1 MTITSKNLAD
11 LTRKDFPM
19 FSQEFS
25 ENEQIIYL
33 DHAATSQKPKVVID
47 ALSNFYS
54 NTNAN
59 IHRGVHTLSMEST
72 YLYDEAKDK
81 IAEFIN
87 APNSNSI
94 IFTRGTTESLNLIA
108 DSWGQ
113 SNLKE
118 PDNIVITELEHHS
131 NIVPW
136 QELIKKTKSKL
147 KYIPINSDGTL
158 NLSNINNIITK
169 NTKLVSM
176 THVSNGIGTINNI
189 KEIIKIA
196 KSVGAITIID
206 AAQSAPHMP
215 LDVADL
221 DCDFLTFSGHKMLAP
236 TGIGVLYGKKEILEA
251 MPPYQKGGDMILE
264 VTFDKSTWNEIPFKF
279 EAGTPNIA
287 GAIGLSAAVKYL
299 MEIGMQN
306 IREHEIEITKYAY
319 SNLMNIN
326 GIEILGPENIDI
338 RAGLISFNI
347 PDIHPHDL
355 GTFLDSKGIAIRT
368 GHHCAMPLIK
378 KLGSHSSARA
388 SFYIYN
394 TNQEIDKFT
403 TEINNSIKY
412 FNNV

>member
-1 MTITSKNLAD
+1 MFDFKTII
-11 LTRKDFPM
+11 KDFPILNRKI
-19 FSQEFS
+19 
-25 ENEQIIYL
+25 NEKKLIYF
-33 DHAATSQKPKVVID
+33 DNAATSQKPKVVID

-118 PDNIVITELEHHS
+118 TDNIVITELEHHS

>member
-1 MTITSKNLAD
+1 MFDFKTII
-11 LTRKDFPM
+11 KDFPILNRKI
-19 FSQEFS
+19 
-25 ENEQIIYL
+25 NEKKLIYF
-33 DHAATSQKPKVVID
+33 DNAATSQKPKVVID

-158 NLSNINNIITK
+158 NLSNINTIITK

>member
-1 MTITSKNLAD
+1 MFDFKTII
-11 LTRKDFPM
+11 KDFPILNR
-19 FSQEFS
+19 EI
-25 ENEQIIYL
+25 NEKKLIYF
-33 DHAATSQKPKVVID
+33 DNAATSQKPKVVID

-287 GAIGLSAAVKYL
+287 GAIGLSAAAKYL

>member
-1 MTITSKNLAD
+1 MFDFKTII
-11 LTRKDFPM
+11 KDFPILNRKI
-19 FSQEFS
+19 
-25 ENEQIIYL
+25 NEKKLIYF
-33 DHAATSQKPKVVID
+33 DNAATSQKPKVVID

-287 GAIGLSAAVKYL
+287 GAIGLSTAVKYL

>member
-1 MTITSKNLAD
+1 MFDFKTII
-11 LTRKDFPM
+11 KDFPILNRRI
-19 FSQEFS
+19 
-25 ENEQIIYL
+25 NEKKLIYF
-33 DHAATSQKPKVVID
+33 DNAATSQKPKVVID

-72 YLYDEAKDK
+72 YLYDEAKEK

-94 IFTRGTTESLNLIA
+94 IFTRGTTESINLIA

-118 PDNIVITELEHHS
+118 SDNIVITELEHHS

-158 NLSNINNIITK
+158 NLTNINNIITK
-169 NTKLVSM
+169 NTKIVSI

-189 KEIIKIA
+189 KEIINIA
-196 KSVGAITIID
+196 KSNGATTIID

-236 TGIGVLYGKKEILEA
+236 TGIGVLYGKKELLEL

-264 VTFDKSTWNEIPFKF
+264 VTYDKSTWNEIPFKF

-287 GAIGLSAAVKYL
+287 GAIGLSAATKYL

-319 SNLMNIN
+319 NILMNID
-326 GIEILGPENIDI
+326 GIKILGPENIDI

-394 TNQEIDKFT
+394 TNKEIDKFT
-403 TEINNSIKY
+403 EEINNSIKY

>member
-1 MTITSKNLAD
+1 MQMVDFKTII
-11 LTRKDFPM
+11 KDFPILKRRIN
-19 FSQEFS
+19 
-25 ENEQIIYL
+25 ENKLIYF
-33 DHAATSQKPKVVID
+33 DNAATSQKPKVVID
-47 ALSNFYS
+47 TLSNFYS
-54 NTNAN
+54 NNNAN
-59 IHRGVHTLSMEST
+59 IHRGVHTLSMEAT
-72 YLYDEAKDK
+72 YLYDEAKEK

-118 PDNIVITELEHHS
+118 SDTIVITELEHHS

-147 KYIPINSDGTL
+147 RYIPINTDGTL
-158 NLSNINNIITK
+158 NLANINNIITK
-169 NTKLVSM
+169 NTKLISM

-189 KEIIKIA
+189 KKIIKIA
-196 KSVGAITIID
+196 KSVGATTVID
-206 AAQSAPHMP
+206 AAQSVPHMP
-215 LDVADL
+215 IDVSDL

-236 TGIGVLYGKKEILEA
+236 TGIGVLYGKKELLEA

-264 VTFDKSTWNEIPFKF
+264 VTYDKATWNEIPFKF

-287 GAIGLSAAVKYL
+287 GAIGLSAATNYL
-299 MEIGMQN
+299 MKIGMQN
-306 IREHEIEITKYAY
+306 IRDHEIEITKYAY
-319 SNLMNIN
+319 NNLMNID

-347 PDIHPHDL
+347 PNIHPHDL

-378 KLGSHSSARA
+378 KLGRHSSARA

-394 TNQEIDKFT
+394 TNHEVDKFT
-403 TEINNSIKY
+403 AEINNSIKY

>member
-1 MTITSKNLAD
+1 MFDFKTII
-11 LTRKDFPM
+11 KDFPILNRKI
-19 FSQEFS
+19 
-25 ENEQIIYL
+25 NEKKLIYF
-33 DHAATSQKPKVVID
+33 DNAATSQKPKVVID

-54 NTNAN
+54 NTNSN
-59 IHRGVHTLSMEST
+59 IHLGVHTLSMEST

>member
-1 MTITSKNLAD
+1 MFDFKTII
-11 LTRKDFPM
+11 KDFPILNRKI
-19 FSQEFS
+19 
-25 ENEQIIYL
+25 NEKKLIYF
-33 DHAATSQKPKVVID
+33 DNAATSQKPKVVID

-215 LDVADL
+215 LEVADL

>member
-1 MTITSKNLAD
+1 MQMVDFKTII
-11 LTRKDFPM
+11 KDFPIL
-19 FSQEFS
+19 
-25 ENEQIIYL
+25 NRKINDNKLIYF
-33 DHAATSQKPKVVID
+33 DNAATSQKPKVVID
-47 ALSNFYS
+47 TLSNFYS
-54 NTNAN
+54 NNNAN
-59 IHRGVHTLSMEST
+59 IHRGVHTLSMEAT
-72 YLYDEAKDK
+72 YLYDEAKEK

-94 IFTRGTTESLNLIA
+94 IFTRGTTESINLIA

-118 PDNIVITELEHHS
+118 SDNIVITELEHHS

-147 KYIPINSDGTL
+147 QYIPINSDGTL
-158 NLSNINNIITK
+158 NLTNINNIITK
-169 NTKLVSM
+169 NTKIVSM

-196 KSVGAITIID
+196 KSVGAKTVID
-206 AAQSAPHMP
+206 AAQSVPHMP
-215 LDVADL
+215 IDVSDL
-221 DCDFLTFSGHKMLAP
+221 DCDFLAFSGHKMLAP
-236 TGIGVLYGKKEILEA
+236 TGIGVLYGKKELLES

-264 VTFDKSTWNEIPFKF
+264 VTYDKSTWNEIPFKF

-287 GAIGLSAAVKYL
+287 GAVGLSAATKYL

-319 SNLMNIN
+319 SNLMNID
-326 GIEILGPENIDI
+326 GIEILGPEDIDI

-347 PDIHPHDL
+347 PNIHPHDL

-378 KLGSHSSARA
+378 KLGRHYSARA

-394 TNQEIDKFT
+394 TNHEVDKFT
-403 TEINNSIKY
+403 AEINNSIKY

>member
-1 MTITSKNLAD
+1 MFDFKTII
-11 LTRKDFPM
+11 KDFPILNRKI
-19 FSQEFS
+19 
-25 ENEQIIYL
+25 NEKKLIYF
-33 DHAATSQKPKVVID
+33 DNAATSQKPKVVID

-215 LDVADL
+215 LDVTDL

-287 GAIGLSAAVKYL
+287 GAIGLSAAAKYL

>member
-1 MTITSKNLAD
+1 MQMVDFKTII
-11 LTRKDFPM
+11 KDFPIL
-19 FSQEFS
+19 
-25 ENEQIIYL
+25 NRKINDNKLIYF
-33 DHAATSQKPKVVID
+33 DNAATSQKPKVVID
-47 ALSNFYS
+47 TLSNFYS
-54 NTNAN
+54 NNNAN

-72 YLYDEAKDK
+72 YLYDEAKEK

-94 IFTRGTTESLNLIA
+94 IFTRGTTESINLIA

-118 PDNIVITELEHHS
+118 SDNIVITELEHHS

-147 KYIPINSDGTL
+147 QYIPINSDGTL
-158 NLSNINNIITK
+158 NLTNINNIITK

-176 THVSNGIGTINNI
+176 AHISNGIGTINNI

-196 KSVGAITIID
+196 KSVGATTVID
-206 AAQSAPHMP
+206 AAQSVPHMP
-215 LDVADL
+215 IDVLDL
-221 DCDFLTFSGHKMLAP
+221 DCDFLAFSGHKMLAP
-236 TGIGVLYGKKEILEA
+236 TGIGVLYGKKELLES

-264 VTFDKSTWNEIPFKF
+264 VTYDKSTWNEIPFKF

-287 GAIGLSAAVKYL
+287 GAVGLSAATKYL

-319 SNLMNIN
+319 NNLMNID
-326 GIEILGPENIDI
+326 GIEILGPEDIDI

-347 PDIHPHDL
+347 PNIHPHDL

-394 TNQEIDKFT
+394 TNKEVDKFT

>member
-1 MTITSKNLAD
+1 MQMVDFKTII
-11 LTRKDFPM
+11 KDFPILKRRIN
-19 FSQEFS
+19 
-25 ENEQIIYL
+25 ENKLIYF
-33 DHAATSQKPKVVID
+33 DNAATSQKPKVVID
-47 ALSNFYS
+47 TLSNFYS
-54 NTNAN
+54 NNNAN
-59 IHRGVHTLSMEST
+59 IHRGVHTLSMEAT
-72 YLYDEAKDK
+72 YLYDEAKEK

-87 APNSNSI
+87 APNNNSI

-118 PDNIVITELEHHS
+118 SDSIVITELEHHS

-147 KYIPINSDGTL
+147 RYIPINTDGTL
-158 NLSNINNIITK
+158 NLANINNIITK
-169 NTKLVSM
+169 NTKLISM

-189 KEIIKIA
+189 KKIIKIA
-196 KSVGAITIID
+196 KSVGATTVID
-206 AAQSAPHMP
+206 AAQSVPHMP
-215 LDVADL
+215 IDVSDL

-236 TGIGVLYGKKEILEA
+236 TGIGVLYGKKELLEA

-264 VTFDKSTWNEIPFKF
+264 VTYDKATWNEIPFKF

-287 GAIGLSAAVKYL
+287 GAIGLSAATNYL
-299 MEIGMQN
+299 MKIGMQN
-306 IREHEIEITKYAY
+306 IRDHEIEITKYAY
-319 SNLMNIN
+319 NNLMNID

-347 PDIHPHDL
+347 PNIHPHDL

-378 KLGSHSSARA
+378 KLGRHSSARA

-394 TNQEIDKFT
+394 TNHEVDKFT
-403 TEINNSIKY
+403 AEINNSIKY

>member
-1 MTITSKNLAD
+1 MFDFKTII
-11 LTRKDFPM
+11 KDFPILNRKI
-19 FSQEFS
+19 
-25 ENEQIIYL
+25 NEKKLIYF
-33 DHAATSQKPKVVID
+33 DNAATSQKPKVVID

-236 TGIGVLYGKKEILEA
+236 TGIGVLYGKKEILEE

-287 GAIGLSAAVKYL
+287 GAIGLSAAAKYL

-319 SNLMNIN
+319 NNLMNIN

>member
-1 MTITSKNLAD
+1 MFDFKTII
-11 LTRKDFPM
+11 KDFPILNRKI
-19 FSQEFS
+19 
-25 ENEQIIYL
+25 NEKKLIYF
-33 DHAATSQKPKVVID
+33 DNAATSQKPKVVID

-158 NLSNINNIITK
+158 NLTNINNIITK
-169 NTKLVSM
+169 NTKLVSL

-196 KSVGAITIID
+196 KSIGAITVID

-215 LDVADL
+215 LDVIDL

-236 TGIGVLYGKKEILEA
+236 TGIGVLYGKKELLES

-264 VTFDKSTWNEIPFKF
+264 VTFNKSTWNEIPFKF

-287 GAIGLSAAVKYL
+287 GAIGLSAATKYL

-306 IREHEIEITKYAY
+306 IREHEIELTKYAY
-319 SNLMNIN
+319 NNLMNIN

-394 TNQEIDKFT
+394 TNHEIDKFT

>member
-1 MTITSKNLAD
+1 MFDFKTII
-11 LTRKDFPM
+11 KDFPILNRKI
-19 FSQEFS
+19 
-25 ENEQIIYL
+25 NEKKLIYF
-33 DHAATSQKPKVVID
+33 DNAATSQKPKVVID

-113 SNLKE
+113 SNLKD

-158 NLSNINNIITK
+158 NLSNINTIITK

-287 GAIGLSAAVKYL
+287 GAIGLSAAAKYL

>member
-1 MTITSKNLAD
+1 MQMVDFKTII
-11 LTRKDFPM
+11 KDFPILKRRIN
-19 FSQEFS
+19 
-25 ENEQIIYL
+25 ENKLIYF
-33 DHAATSQKPKVVID
+33 DNAATSQKPKVVID
-47 ALSNFYS
+47 ALSDFYS
-54 NTNAN
+54 NNNAN
-59 IHRGVHTLSMEST
+59 IHRGVHTLSMEAT

-118 PDNIVITELEHHS
+118 SDTIVITELEHHS

-147 KYIPINSDGTL
+147 RYIPINTDGTL
-158 NLSNINNIITK
+158 NLANINNIITK
-169 NTKLVSM
+169 NTKLISM

-189 KEIIKIA
+189 KKIIKIA
-196 KSVGAITIID
+196 KSVGATTVID
-206 AAQSAPHMP
+206 AAQSVPHMP
-215 LDVADL
+215 IDVSDL

-236 TGIGVLYGKKEILEA
+236 TGIGVLYGKKELLEA

-264 VTFDKSTWNEIPFKF
+264 VTYDKATWNEIPFKF

-287 GAIGLSAAVKYL
+287 GAIGLSAATNYL
-299 MEIGMQN
+299 MKIGMQN
-306 IREHEIEITKYAY
+306 IRDHEIEITKYAY
-319 SNLMNIN
+319 NNLMNID

-347 PDIHPHDL
+347 PNIHPHDL

-378 KLGSHSSARA
+378 KLGRHSSARA

-394 TNQEIDKFT
+394 TNHEIDKFT
-403 TEINNSIKY
+403 AEINNSIKY

>member
-1 MTITSKNLAD
+1 MQMVDFKTII
-11 LTRKDFPM
+11 KDFPIL
-19 FSQEFS
+19 
-25 ENEQIIYL
+25 NRKINDNKLIYF
-33 DHAATSQKPKVVID
+33 DNAATSQKPKVVID
-47 ALSNFYS
+47 TLSNFYS
-54 NTNAN
+54 NNNAN
-59 IHRGVHTLSMEST
+59 IHRGVHTLSMEAT
-72 YLYDEAKDK
+72 YLYDEAKEK

-94 IFTRGTTESLNLIA
+94 IFTRGTTESINLIA

-118 PDNIVITELEHHS
+118 SDNIVITELEHHS

-147 KYIPINSDGTL
+147 QYIPINSDGTL
-158 NLSNINNIITK
+158 NLTNINNIITK
-169 NTKLVSM
+169 NTKIVSM

-196 KSVGAITIID
+196 KSVGAKTVID
-206 AAQSAPHMP
+206 AAQSVPHMP
-215 LDVADL
+215 IDVSDL
-221 DCDFLTFSGHKMLAP
+221 DCDFLAFSGHKMLAP
-236 TGIGVLYGKKEILEA
+236 TGIGVLYGKKALLES

-264 VTFDKSTWNEIPFKF
+264 VTYDKSTWNEIPFKF

-287 GAIGLSAAVKYL
+287 GAVGLSAATKYL

-319 SNLMNIN
+319 SNLMNID
-326 GIEILGPENIDI
+326 GIEILGPEDIDI

-347 PDIHPHDL
+347 PNIHPHDL

-394 TNQEIDKFT
+394 TNKEVDKFT

>member
-1 MTITSKNLAD
+1 MFDFKTII
-11 LTRKDFPM
+11 KDFPILNRKI
-19 FSQEFS
+19 
-25 ENEQIIYL
+25 NEKKLIYF
-33 DHAATSQKPKVVID
+33 DNAATSQKPKVVID

-158 NLSNINNIITK
+158 NLSNINTIITK

-287 GAIGLSAAVKYL
+287 GAIGLSAAAKYL

>member
-1 MTITSKNLAD
+1 MQMVDFKTII
-11 LTRKDFPM
+11 KDFPIL
-19 FSQEFS
+19 
-25 ENEQIIYL
+25 NRKINDNKLIYF
-33 DHAATSQKPKVVID
+33 DNAATSQKPKVVID
-47 ALSNFYS
+47 TLSNFYS
-54 NTNAN
+54 NNNAN
-59 IHRGVHTLSMEST
+59 IHRGVHTLSMEAT
-72 YLYDEAKDK
+72 YLYDESKEK

-94 IFTRGTTESLNLIA
+94 IFTRGTTESINLIA

-118 PDNIVITELEHHS
+118 SDNIVITELEHHS

-147 KYIPINSDGTL
+147 QYIPINSDGTL
-158 NLSNINNIITK
+158 NLTNINNIITK
-169 NTKLVSM
+169 NTKIVSM

-196 KSVGAITIID
+196 KSVGAKTIID
-206 AAQSAPHMP
+206 AAQSVPHMP
-215 LDVADL
+215 IDVSDL
-221 DCDFLTFSGHKMLAP
+221 DCDFLAFSGHKMLAP
-236 TGIGVLYGKKEILEA
+236 TGIGVLYGKKELLES

-264 VTFDKSTWNEIPFKF
+264 VTYDKSTWNEIPFKF

-287 GAIGLSAAVKYL
+287 GAIGLSAATKYL

-319 SNLMNIN
+319 SNLMNID
-326 GIEILGPENIDI
+326 GIEILGPEDIDI

-347 PDIHPHDL
+347 PNIHPHDL

-394 TNQEIDKFT
+394 TNKEVDKFT

>member
-1 MTITSKNLAD
+1 MQMVDFKTII
-11 LTRKDFPM
+11 KDFPIL
-19 FSQEFS
+19 
-25 ENEQIIYL
+25 NRKINDNKLIYF
-33 DHAATSQKPKVVID
+33 DNAATSQKPKVVID
-47 ALSNFYS
+47 TLSNFYS
-54 NTNAN
+54 NNNAN

-72 YLYDEAKDK
+72 YLYDEAKEK

-94 IFTRGTTESLNLIA
+94 IFTRGTTESINLIA

-118 PDNIVITELEHHS
+118 SDNIVITELEHHS

-147 KYIPINSDGTL
+147 QYIPINSDGTL
-158 NLSNINNIITK
+158 NLTNINNIITK
-169 NTKLVSM
+169 NTKIVSM

-196 KSVGAITIID
+196 KSVDAKTVID
-206 AAQSAPHMP
+206 AAQSVPHMP
-215 LDVADL
+215 IDVSDL
-221 DCDFLTFSGHKMLAP
+221 DCDFLAFSGHKMLAP
-236 TGIGVLYGKKEILEA
+236 TGIGVLYGKKELLES

-264 VTFDKSTWNEIPFKF
+264 VTYDKSTWNEIPFKF

-287 GAIGLSAAVKYL
+287 GAVGLSAATKYL

-319 SNLMNIN
+319 NNLMNID
-326 GIEILGPENIDI
+326 GIEILGPEDIDI

-347 PDIHPHDL
+347 PNIHPHDL

-378 KLGSHSSARA
+378 KLGRHSSARA

-394 TNQEIDKFT
+394 TNHEVDKFT
-403 TEINNSIKY
+403 AEINNSIKY

>member
-1 MTITSKNLAD
+1 MQMVDFKTII
-11 LTRKDFPM
+11 KDFPIL
-19 FSQEFS
+19 
-25 ENEQIIYL
+25 NRKINDNKLIYF
-33 DHAATSQKPKVVID
+33 DNAATSQKPKVVID
-47 ALSNFYS
+47 TLSNFYS
-54 NTNAN
+54 NNNAN

-72 YLYDEAKDK
+72 YLYDEAKEK
-81 IAEFIN
+81 VAEFIN

-94 IFTRGTTESLNLIA
+94 IFTRGTTESINLIA

-118 PDNIVITELEHHS
+118 SDNIVITELEHHS

-147 KYIPINSDGTL
+147 QYIPINSDGTL
-158 NLSNINNIITK
+158 NLTNINNIITK
-169 NTKLVSM
+169 NTKIVSM

-196 KSVGAITIID
+196 KSVDAKTVID
-206 AAQSAPHMP
+206 AAQSVPHMP
-215 LDVADL
+215 IDVSDL
-221 DCDFLTFSGHKMLAP
+221 DCDFLAFSGHKMLAP
-236 TGIGVLYGKKEILEA
+236 TGIGVLYGKKELLES

-264 VTFDKSTWNEIPFKF
+264 VTYDKSTWNEIPFKF

-287 GAIGLSAAVKYL
+287 GAVGLSAATKYL
-299 MEIGMQN
+299 MGIGMQN

-319 SNLMNIN
+319 NNLMNID
-326 GIEILGPENIDI
+326 GIEILGPEDIDI

-347 PDIHPHDL
+347 PNIHPHDL

-394 TNQEIDKFT
+394 TNKEVDKFT

>member
-1 MTITSKNLAD
+1 MFDFKTII
-11 LTRKDFPM
+11 KDFPILNRRIN
-19 FSQEFS
+19 
-25 ENEQIIYL
+25 ENKLIYF
-33 DHAATSQKPKVVID
+33 DNAATSQKPKVVID

-72 YLYDEAKDK
+72 YLYDEAKEK

-94 IFTRGTTESLNLIA
+94 IFTRGTTESINLIA

-118 PDNIVITELEHHS
+118 SDNIVITELEHHS

-158 NLSNINNIITK
+158 NLTNINNIITK
-169 NTKLVSM
+169 NTKIVSI

-189 KEIIKIA
+189 KEIINIA
-196 KSVGAITIID
+196 KSNGATTIID

-236 TGIGVLYGKKEILEA
+236 TGIGVLYGKKELLES

-264 VTFDKSTWNEIPFKF
+264 VTYDKSTWNEIPFKF

-287 GAIGLSAAVKYL
+287 GAIGLSAATKYL

-319 SNLMNIN
+319 NNLMNID

-394 TNQEIDKFT
+394 TNKEIDKFT
-403 TEINNSIKY
+403 EEINNSIKY

>member
-1 MTITSKNLAD
+1 MQMVDFKTII
-11 LTRKDFPM
+11 KDFPILKRRIN
-19 FSQEFS
+19 
-25 ENEQIIYL
+25 ENKLIYF
-33 DHAATSQKPKVVID
+33 DNAATSQKPKVVID
-47 ALSNFYS
+47 ALSDFYS
-54 NTNAN
+54 NNNAN
-59 IHRGVHTLSMEST
+59 IHRGVHTLSMEAT

-118 PDNIVITELEHHS
+118 SDTIVITELEHHS

-147 KYIPINSDGTL
+147 RYIPINTDGTL
-158 NLSNINNIITK
+158 NLANINNIITK
-169 NTKLVSM
+169 NTKLISM

-189 KEIIKIA
+189 KKIIKIA
-196 KSVGAITIID
+196 KSVGATTVID
-206 AAQSAPHMP
+206 AAQSVPHMP
-215 LDVADL
+215 IDVSDL

-236 TGIGVLYGKKEILEA
+236 TGIGVLYGKKELLEA

-264 VTFDKSTWNEIPFKF
+264 VTYDKATWNEIPFKF

-287 GAIGLSAAVKYL
+287 GAIGLSAATNYL
-299 MEIGMQN
+299 MKIGMQN
-306 IREHEIEITKYAY
+306 IRDHEIEITKYAY
-319 SNLMNIN
+319 NNLMNID

-347 PDIHPHDL
+347 PNIHPHDL

-378 KLGSHSSARA
+378 KLGRHSSARA

-394 TNQEIDKFT
+394 TNHEVDKFT
-403 TEINNSIKY
+403 AEINNSIKY

>member
-1 MTITSKNLAD
+1 MFDFKTII
-11 LTRKDFPM
+11 KDFPILNRRIN
-19 FSQEFS
+19 
-25 ENEQIIYL
+25 ENKLIYF
-33 DHAATSQKPKVVID
+33 DNAATSQKPKVVID

-118 PDNIVITELEHHS
+118 SDNIVITELEHHS

-189 KEIIKIA
+189 KEIINIA
-196 KSVGAITIID
+196 KSNGATTIID

-221 DCDFLTFSGHKMLAP
+221 DCDFLTFSGHKMLGP
-236 TGIGVLYGKKEILEA
+236 TGIGVLYGKKELLES

-264 VTFDKSTWNEIPFKF
+264 VTYDKSTWNEIPFKF

-287 GAIGLSAAVKYL
+287 GAIGLSAATKYL

-319 SNLMNIN
+319 NNLMNID

-347 PDIHPHDL
+347 PNIHPHDL

-394 TNQEIDKFT
+394 TNKEIDKFT
-403 TEINNSIKY
+403 EEINNSIKY

>member
-1 MTITSKNLAD
+1 
-11 LTRKDFPM
+11 
-19 FSQEFS
+19 
-25 ENEQIIYL
+25 
-33 DHAATSQKPKVVID
+33 
-47 ALSNFYS
+47 
-54 NTNAN
+54 
-59 IHRGVHTLSMEST
+59 
-72 YLYDEAKDK
+72 
-81 IAEFIN
+81 
-87 APNSNSI
+87 
-94 IFTRGTTESLNLIA
+94 
-108 DSWGQ
+108 
-113 SNLKE
+113 
-118 PDNIVITELEHHS
+118 
-131 NIVPW
+131 
-136 QELIKKTKSKL
+136 
-147 KYIPINSDGTL
+147 
-158 NLSNINNIITK
+158 
-169 NTKLVSM
+169 
-176 THVSNGIGTINNI
+176 
-189 KEIIKIA
+189 
-196 KSVGAITIID
+196 
-206 AAQSAPHMP
+206 MP

-287 GAIGLSAAVKYL
+287 GAIGLSAAAKYL

>member
-1 MTITSKNLAD
+1 MQMVDFKTII
-11 LTRKDFPM
+11 KDFPILKRRIN
-19 FSQEFS
+19 
-25 ENEQIIYL
+25 ENKLIYF
-33 DHAATSQKPKVVID
+33 DNAATSQKPKVVID
-47 ALSNFYS
+47 TLSNFYS
-54 NTNAN
+54 NNNAN
-59 IHRGVHTLSMEST
+59 IHRGVHTLSMEAT
-72 YLYDEAKDK
+72 YLYDEAKEK

-87 APNSNSI
+87 APNKNSI

-118 PDNIVITELEHHS
+118 SDSIVITELEHHS

-147 KYIPINSDGTL
+147 RYIPINTDGTL
-158 NLSNINNIITK
+158 NLANINNIITK
-169 NTKLVSM
+169 NTKLISM

-189 KEIIKIA
+189 KKIIKIA
-196 KSVGAITIID
+196 KSVGATTVID
-206 AAQSAPHMP
+206 AAQSVPHMP
-215 LDVADL
+215 IDVSDL

-236 TGIGVLYGKKEILEA
+236 TGIGVLYGKKELLES

-264 VTFDKSTWNEIPFKF
+264 VTYDKATWNEIPFKF

-287 GAIGLSAAVKYL
+287 GAIGLGAATNYL
-299 MEIGMQN
+299 MKIGMQN
-306 IREHEIEITKYAY
+306 IRDHEIEITKYAY
-319 SNLMNIN
+319 NNLMNVD
-326 GIEILGPENIDI
+326 GIEILGPENTDI

-347 PDIHPHDL
+347 PNIHPHDL

-378 KLGSHSSARA
+378 KLGRHSSARA
-388 SFYIYN
+388 SFYLYN
-394 TNQEIDKFT
+394 TNHEVDKFT
-403 TEINNSIKY
+403 AEINNSIKY

>member
-1 MTITSKNLAD
+1 MFDFKTII
-11 LTRKDFPM
+11 KDFPILNRKI
-19 FSQEFS
+19 
-25 ENEQIIYL
+25 NEKKLIYF
-33 DHAATSQKPKVVID
+33 DNAATSQKPKVVID

-287 GAIGLSAAVKYL
+287 GAIGLSAAAKYL

>member
-1 MTITSKNLAD
+1 MQMVDFKTII
-11 LTRKDFPM
+11 KDFPIL
-19 FSQEFS
+19 
-25 ENEQIIYL
+25 NRKINDNKLIYF
-33 DHAATSQKPKVVID
+33 DNAATSQKPKVVID
-47 ALSNFYS
+47 TLSNFYS
-54 NTNAN
+54 NNNAN
-59 IHRGVHTLSMEST
+59 IHRGVHTLSMEAT
-72 YLYDEAKDK
+72 YLYDESKEK

-94 IFTRGTTESLNLIA
+94 IFTRGTTESINLIA

-118 PDNIVITELEHHS
+118 SDNIVITELEHHS

-147 KYIPINSDGTL
+147 QYIPINSDGTL
-158 NLSNINNIITK
+158 NLTNINNIITK
-169 NTKLVSM
+169 NTKIVSM

-196 KSVGAITIID
+196 KSVGAKTVID
-206 AAQSAPHMP
+206 AAQSVPHMP
-215 LDVADL
+215 IDVSDL
-221 DCDFLTFSGHKMLAP
+221 DCDFLAFSGHKMLAP
-236 TGIGVLYGKKEILEA
+236 TGIGVLYGKKELLES

-264 VTFDKSTWNEIPFKF
+264 VTYDKSTWNEIPFKF

-287 GAIGLSAAVKYL
+287 GAVGLSAATKYL

-319 SNLMNIN
+319 NNLMNID
-326 GIEILGPENIDI
+326 GIEILGPEDIDI

-347 PDIHPHDL
+347 PNIHPHDL

-378 KLGSHSSARA
+378 KLGRHSSARA

-394 TNQEIDKFT
+394 TNKEVDKFT